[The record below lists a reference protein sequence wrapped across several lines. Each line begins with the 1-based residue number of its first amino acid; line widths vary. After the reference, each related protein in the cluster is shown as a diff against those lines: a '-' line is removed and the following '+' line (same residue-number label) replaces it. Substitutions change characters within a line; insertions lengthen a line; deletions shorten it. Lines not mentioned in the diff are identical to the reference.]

1 MSPEKSRFLP
11 EHQAARWINAY
22 EIAYPEH
29 RVAITAEDA
38 VTAAEAIGYPVVL
51 KMVADVVHKSDVGG
65 VVTGLSNADQV
76 RAAYTRIRAEAAAHA
91 ISLTAVL
98 VCRHIEPGIEL
109 IVGGFR
115 DGTFGPTVMAGLG
128 GVFTE
133 VLDDVAFRV
142 APIDTH
148 EAERLLREIRGWAL
162 LEGIR
167 GNKRGDIEGCSRLL
181 ANVSRMMVEQPKILS
196 LDLNPVRVLPNAV
209 VALDVQ
215 IEVKSRLPSKD

>member
-76 RAAYTRIRAEAAAHA
+76 RAAYTRIRAE
-91 ISLTAVL
+91 
-98 VCRHIEPGIEL
+98 
-109 IVGGFR
+109 
-115 DGTFGPTVMAGLG
+115 GP
-128 GVFTE
+128 
-133 VLDDVAFRV
+133 
-142 APIDTH
+142 P
-148 EAERLLREIRGWAL
+148 
-162 LEGIR
+162 
-167 GNKRGDIEGCSRLL
+167 
-181 ANVSRMMVEQPKILS
+181 
-196 LDLNPVRVLPNAV
+196 
-209 VALDVQ
+209 
-215 IEVKSRLPSKD
+215 